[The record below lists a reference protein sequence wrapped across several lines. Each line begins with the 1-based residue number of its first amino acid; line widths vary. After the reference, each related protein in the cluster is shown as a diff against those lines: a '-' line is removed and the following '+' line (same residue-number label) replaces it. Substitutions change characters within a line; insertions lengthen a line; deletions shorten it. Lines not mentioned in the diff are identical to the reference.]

1 MSKEIEAARKTIA
14 DYIAECEYTYSVDDI
29 IHEYIKYKSGSYT
42 SFTATQTIKACEK
55 ALEVIVLSA
64 LRAQLERSN
73 PKPLTLEELDV
84 RDAPV
89 YTPLSDG
96 TGFWCLC
103 QNGWII
109 PPSCMCFAAR
119 ERREWTFYDHKPE
132 EGDK

>member
-1 MSKEIEAARKTIA
+1 MSKEIEAAIEKFEFDCRM
-14 DYIAECEYTYSVDDI
+14 CEVNGL
-29 IHEYIKYKSGSYT
+29 KYGCSICVKNL
-42 SFTATQTIKACEK
+42 A
-55 ALEVIVLSA
+55 LSA